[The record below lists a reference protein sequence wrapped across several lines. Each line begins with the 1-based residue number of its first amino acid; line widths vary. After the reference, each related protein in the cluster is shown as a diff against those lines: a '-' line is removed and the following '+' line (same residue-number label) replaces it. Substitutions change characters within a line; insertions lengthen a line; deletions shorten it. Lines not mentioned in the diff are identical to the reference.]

1 VSGYVVLESY
11 SQVVEFNM
19 PSIGLLAKQSRWNLL
34 GFIVLTIHD
43 DKQIDSQNSE
53 ALADLVVGILEFS
66 LHDCRI
72 DFDDHDSSQ
81 ASENHGPASPLIG
94 KEFGRYGVGNKRASA
109 VYARKSEDGGRV
121 DPERPVENRLV
132 SNKVSCWTFH
142 TSKREQT
149 NLIILNNVHSRQTC
163 HRLYSDADK
172 YSVSV

>member
-1 VSGYVVLESY
+1 MVPILESY

-19 PSIGLLAKQSRWNLL
+19 PSIGLSAKQSRWNLL

-81 ASENHGPASPLIG
+81 QT
-94 KEFGRYGVGNKRASA
+94 
-109 VYARKSEDGGRV
+109 RKCRIR
-121 DPERPVENRLV
+121 PQERGWW
-132 SNKVSCWTFH
+132 SS
-142 TSKREQT
+142 
-149 NLIILNNVHSRQTC
+149 
-163 HRLYSDADK
+163 
-172 YSVSV
+172 